1 VKEAGFKN
9 FMCVCNALFK
19 DEPSYRAHAN
29 ATHKQVNDLICQFQD
44 VIEMTSL
51 QKVDFGLLGD
61 DAPREPFADLLGD
74 IKEQKAR
81 IIKWMWL
88 RGTVL
93 HSDQTI
99 VRSESD
105 RIATRIQGKKKQR
118 AVARESRKR
127 QKALDVLNS
136 DLC

>member
-1 VKEAGFKN
+1 
-9 FMCVCNALFK
+9 
-19 DEPSYRAHAN
+19 
-29 ATHKQVNDLICQFQD
+29 
-44 VIEMTSL
+44 MTSL
-51 QKVDFGLLGD
+51 QKIDFGLLGD
-61 DAPREPFADLLGD
+61 VTPREPYADVLGD
-74 IKEQKAR
+74 ITDQKAR

-127 QKALDVLNS
+127 
-136 DLC
+136 